1 MITVGIQT
9 APEFNKKN
17 NISST
22 KSSMRAA
29 AADGGKKSEAMVAI
43 EIQTEAQE
51 VVMTSMNQNGRGLIE
66 LPKSNEDHLF
76 EAKV

>member
-29 AADGGKKSEAMVAI
+29 AADGGQKSEAMVAI
-43 EIQTEAQE
+43 EIQTEA
-51 VVMTSMNQNGRGLIE
+51 
-66 LPKSNEDHLF
+66 
-76 EAKV
+76 